1 MSKALTTASDVE
13 CGHQGAVQVSS
24 SAKLTIGG
32 NAVLIAS
39 GVVGSSVAHC
49 ATPASSTTSPCMT
62 VLSVLPTSLAQKLT
76 VGGLPVVLDTL
87 SGLTDGKPPGSLQSS
102 AGQSKLAAV

>member
-1 MSKALTTASDVE
+1 MSKALTTGSDVQ
-13 CGHQGAVQVSS
+13 CGHKGAVQVSS

-32 NAVLIAS
+32 NAVLLTS
-39 GVVGSSVAHC
+39 GVMGSSVANC
-49 ATPASSTTSPCMT
+49 GTPISSTTAPCST

-87 SGLTDGKPPGSLQSS
+87 SGLTDGKPPGSLLSKPV
-102 AGQSKLAAV
+102 QSKLTAV